1 MKQGH
6 SLYTL
11 CLRARP
17 EVNQK
22 KRRIL
27 GKSTDIKAICA

>member
-1 MKQGH
+1 MEQGEP
-6 SLYTL
+6 LYTL

-27 GKSTDIKAICA
+27 EKSTDIKAVCA